1 MSKQREL
8 DLVVDLNTMDETG
21 LPWAFLDGAPH
32 PERVVAGAYV
42 VAGSGEARAVA
53 RVVDIVDGIVH
64 VQPMRGSVAT
74 NAHLLAEHSA
84 AS

>member
-21 LPWAFLDGAPH
+21 LPWAFLDEAPH
-32 PERVVAGAYV
+32 PERVVAGAFV

>member
-21 LPWAFLDGAPH
+21 LPWAFLDEAPH
-32 PERVVAGAYV
+32 PERVITGAYV

-53 RVVDIVDGIVH
+53 RVVDVVDGIVH
-64 VQPMRGSVAT
+64 VQPLRGSVAT